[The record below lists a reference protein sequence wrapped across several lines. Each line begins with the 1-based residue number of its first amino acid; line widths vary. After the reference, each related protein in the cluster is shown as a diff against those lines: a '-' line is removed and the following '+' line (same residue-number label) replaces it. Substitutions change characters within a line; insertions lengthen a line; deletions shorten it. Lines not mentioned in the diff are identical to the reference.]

1 MSERS
6 ASASHTRPAGVV
18 DGQTDM
24 GVLLAIAVLATIP
37 PISSAFGNFGII
49 RWEEVLSIAMLA
61 IGMNVVTGYS
71 GLLTLGPGAVF
82 AASAYAGAYIV
93 AHDPG
98 LSNSA
103 FLCVVGI
110 VAALIVSLLTGARA
124 AGGRLLWPWLRCSSP
139 KSCRLSPPTRR
150 LWGDQAG
157 RSSSGRRPL
166 CPADWRVSGCTRL
179 RLRSRW

>member
-1 MSERS
+1 
-6 ASASHTRPAGVV
+6 
-18 DGQTDM
+18 
-24 GVLLAIAVLATIP
+24 
-37 PISSAFGNFGII
+37 
-49 RWEEVLSIAMLA
+49 MLA

-98 LSNSA
+98 LSNLA
-103 FLCVVGI
+103 FLCLVGI
-110 VAALIVSLLTGARA
+110 VAALIVSLLTGAPALRV
-124 AGGRLLWPWLRCSSP
+124 GGFYLALVTLFFAQIVPVIATNTSAL
-139 KSCRLSPPTRR
+139 
-150 LWGDQAG
+150 GDQAE